1 MNPVITQLTFNLIQ
15 EIGGEGANSKTHL
28 AHDPQLDATIV
39 VKAMTKFSFKN
50 QQEYYN
56 ESKMLYSSRH
66 PNIMVINYACE
77 DDDHVYLSMPYYAKG
92 SLNSLLNK
100 RYLTVREIIKY
111 SLDFLS
117 GLHYIHTKSLIH
129 FDVKPT
135 NIIIND
141 SDRALITDF
150 GLSKY
155 SDEDGFASF
164 DKAYKRHYVPEAF
177 ETSDLTNQYDVYQAG
192 LTLYRMCNGND
203 DFYSQCE
210 GLSKEKITSGT
221 FPARDRFLPH
231 IPNALRRCI
240 KKALEVNPDRRYQS
254 VIELMNALSAV
265 NENLDWTYTID
276 NDVEKWSFDSEK
288 TIEHLTL
295 QLAGDKWVTKGE
307 KHSKK
312 TNKTSNITKYNAK
325 YDNKDDAYKQ
335 IAKLL
340 KEK

>member
-1 MNPVITQLTFNLIQ
+1 MNPVITQLTFHLGE
-15 EIGGEGANSKTHL
+15 EIGGEGLNSKTYM

-39 VKAMTKFSFKN
+39 VKAMTKFSFN
-50 QQEYYN
+50 DQLEYFN

-92 SLNSLLNK
+92 SLNSLLNRK
-100 RYLTVREIIKY
+100 YLTVREIIKY

-141 SDRALITDF
+141 SNRALITDF

-155 SDEDGFASF
+155 SDDDGFASF
-164 DKAYKRHYVPEAF
+164 DKAYRRHYVPEAF
-177 ETSDLTNQYDVYQAG
+177 VTTDHTSQYDIYQAG

-203 DFYSQCE
+203 DFNTQCMD
-210 GLSKEKITSGT
+210 LSRESISNGT

-231 IPNALRRCI
+231 IPNGLRRCI
-240 KKALEVNPDRRYQS
+240 KKALEVNPDKRYQT
-254 VIELMNALSAV
+254 VIELMNAVSAV
-265 NENLDWTYTID
+265 NENLDWTYTKND
-276 NDVEKWSFDSEK
+276 DVEKWSFDSEK
-288 TIEHLTL
+288 TIDYLTL
-295 QLAGDKWVTKGE
+295 QFVGDKWVTKGE
-307 KHSKK
+307 KYSKK
-312 TNKTSNITKYNAK
+312 TNKPSNITKYNAK
-325 YDNKDDAYKQ
+325 YESKDDAYKQ